1 MPFERTNNIERYVIL
16 CWIALMVM
24 LSAGCSA
31 KYYRE
36 DADQQVYEILRKAH
50 QKLYDSV
57 QQYDIE
63 QLALDPLKDLPRS
76 QAFLIEMPDAMKRFS
91 STPLMISLEK
101 AFEIAAYHNREY
113 QTQKE
118 DVYLTAL
125 TLTEEQNE
133 FSSQFGGLISGL
145 WSKTG
150 DEESISAKGGLN
162 VSRLL
167 KTGASIGIN
176 LSTEFL
182 RYLTGDPRRTVAS
195 ILAVSIIQPLWRGAG
210 EKIAAENL
218 KQTERNVIYS
228 VRSLARYRKTFI
240 VKIASSHFRVLQQR
254 AVVRNERQNYLNLV
268 LASYRAQMMAKAG
281 RLPEFQAD
289 QAKQDELRAMD
300 RWTRAVKTY
309 YELLD
314 SYKIDLGLPIDA
326 NLDLDN
332 ADLEKL
338 VHSGI
343 RHPDIELEKAVSMAL
358 DFRQDLKNVKEKVED
373 AERKIEVAKNSFGTD
388 ISLNFEANVPSK
400 PDTQAAELRFDD
412 ATWSG
417 GFDVDLP
424 FERLSERN
432 VYRRALITYK
442 RMQRDLSLKTDEIK
456 LEITSDWRTLQ
467 QAMESYNIQIN
478 SVKLAQQR
486 VESTSLLLQAGRVD
500 TRDLLESQAALVEAQ
515 NALVRALMDHT
526 IARLEFY
533 RDNGTL
539 KHDQSILDSIFSTS
553 AVSH

>member
-1 MPFERTNNIERYVIL
+1 MSFERTKNIKRYIIL
-16 CWIALMVM
+16 AWIALMVM

-36 DADQQVYEILRKAH
+36 EADQQVYEILSKAH

-63 QLALDPLKDLPRS
+63 QLALDPLKDLPKS
-76 QAFLIEMPDAMKRFS
+76 QAPLIEIPEAMKRFS
-91 STPLMISLEK
+91 SAPLMISLEK
-101 AFEIAAYHNREY
+101 AFEIAEYHNREY

-125 TLTEEQNE
+125 TLTGEQNE

-150 DEESISAKGGLN
+150 DEESISAEGGLN
-162 VSRLL
+162 ISRIL

-218 KQTERNVIYS
+218 KQTERNVIYA

-240 VKIASSHFRVLQQR
+240 VNIASSHFRVLQQR
-254 AVVRNERQNYLNLV
+254 AVVRNERQNYQNLV
-268 LASYRAQMMAKAG
+268 LARDRAQMMAKAG
-281 RLPEFQAD
+281 RLPEFQAY
-289 QAKQDELRAMD
+289 QAKQDELRATD
-300 RWTRAVKTY
+300 RWTRAVKSY

-326 NLDLDN
+326 NVDLDN
-332 ADLEKL
+332 VDLENL
-338 VHSGI
+338 VNSGI

-373 AERKIEVAKNSFGTD
+373 AERKIEVAKNSLGTD

-417 GFDVDLP
+417 GLDVDLP

-478 SVKLAQQR
+478 SVNLAQQR

-526 IARLEFY
+526 IARLEFC

-539 KHDQSILDSIFSTS
+539 KHDQSILDSIF
-553 AVSH
+553 